1 MREVI
6 NRLFG
11 KIGYM
16 LKNRKELIELIELGY
31 DIKEIINSWDPMDL
45 MEFCPED
52 EYETEIKGLRNLV
65 VNNRNIDKK
74 LLGQE
79 IRKLFEY
86 YFSNNYNSKKDIEE
100 NIASKIIEKSKKYKL
115 SCIIPNYYD
124 NENIIFK
131 NEKEMDIYINLC
143 IKIKEII
150 NSWDPLKIMDISF
163 SNEYSYE
170 INRIIEELLKNITI
184 QNLSKEINKIFKN
197 AYNGLYKIE
206 KNEEIEITEK
216 IFEEYNNISKL

>member
-1 MREVI
+1 
-6 NRLFG
+6 
-11 KIGYM
+11 M
-16 LKNRKELIELIELGY
+16 LKSRKELIELIEFGY
-31 DIKEIINSWDPMDL
+31 DIKEIINLWDPL
-45 MEFCPED
+45 NLLYISPED
-52 EYETEIKGLRNLV
+52 EYETEIKGIRNLV
-65 VNNRNIDKK
+65 VNNKNIDKK

-79 IRKLFEY
+79 IRKLFKY
-86 YFSNNYNSKKDIEE
+86 YFSNEYNSKKDIEE
-100 NIASKIIEKSKKYKL
+100 NVASKIIEKSKKYKL
-115 SCIIPNYYD
+115 SCTVSNYYD
-124 NENIIFK
+124 IENIIFK
-131 NEKEMDIYINLC
+131 NEKEIDIYINLYT
-143 IKIKEII
+143 KINKII

-197 AYNGLYKIE
+197 AYNGLYKIK

>member
-1 MREVI
+1 
-6 NRLFG
+6 
-11 KIGYM
+11 M
-16 LKNRKELIELIELGY
+16 LKNRKELIELIEFGY
-31 DIKEIINSWDPMDL
+31 DIKEIINSWDPMGL

-52 EYETEIKGLRNLV
+52 EYEAEIKGLRNLV
-65 VNNRNIDKK
+65 VNNRNTDKK
-74 LLGQE
+74 LLGKE
-79 IRKLFEY
+79 IRKLFRF
-86 YFSNNYNSKKDIEE
+86 YFSNRYNSKRDVEE
-100 NIASKIIEKSKKYKL
+100 NIAGKIIEKSKKYKL
-115 SCIIPNYYD
+115 SCIVSNYYD
-124 NENIIFK
+124 IENIIFK
-131 NEKEMDIYINLC
+131 NEKEIDIYINLYT
-143 IKIKEII
+143 KINKII

>member
-1 MREVI
+1 
-6 NRLFG
+6 
-11 KIGYM
+11 M
-16 LKNRKELIELIELGY
+16 LKNRKELIELIEFGY
-31 DIKEIINSWDPMDL
+31 DIKEIINSWDPMGL

-52 EYETEIKGLRNLV
+52 EYEAEIKGLR
-65 VNNRNIDKK
+65 K
-74 LLGQE
+74 LLGKE
-79 IRKLFEY
+79 IRKLFRF
-86 YFSNNYNSKKDIEE
+86 YFSNRYNSKRDVEE
-100 NIASKIIEKSKKYKL
+100 NIAGKIIEKSKKYKL
-115 SCIIPNYYD
+115 SCTVSNYYD
-124 NENIIFK
+124 IENIIFK
-131 NEKEMDIYINLC
+131 NEKEIEIYINLY
-143 IKIKEII
+143 IKINKII

-184 QNLSKEINKIFKN
+184 QNLSKEINKVFKN

>member
-1 MREVI
+1 
-6 NRLFG
+6 
-11 KIGYM
+11 M
-16 LKNRKELIELIELGY
+16 LKNRKELIELIEFGY
-31 DIKEIINSWDPMDL
+31 DIKEIINSWDPMRL

-52 EYETEIKGLRNLV
+52 EYEAEIKGLRNLV
-65 VNNRNIDKK
+65 VNNRNTDKK
-74 LLGQE
+74 LLGKE
-79 IRKLFEY
+79 IRKLFRF
-86 YFSNNYNSKKDIEE
+86 YFSNRYNSKRDVEE
-100 NIASKIIEKSKKYKL
+100 NIAGKIIEKSKKYKL

-143 IKIKEII
+143 IKIKKII

-170 INRIIEELLKNITI
+170 IKKIIGELLKNITI
-184 QNLSKEINKIFKN
+184 QNLRKEINKIFKN
-197 AYNGLYKIE
+197 SYNGLYKIE
-206 KNEEIEITEK
+206 KNEEIKITEK